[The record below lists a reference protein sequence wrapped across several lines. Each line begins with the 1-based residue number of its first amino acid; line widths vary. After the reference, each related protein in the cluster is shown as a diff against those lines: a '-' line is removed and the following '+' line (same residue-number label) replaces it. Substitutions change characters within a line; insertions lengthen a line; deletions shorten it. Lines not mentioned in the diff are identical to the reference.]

1 MYKIKNNN
9 ISGYNAV
16 VHQLSPP
23 LNYVFQDYTTE
34 CDMGHARLR
43 THLAASDHMSV
54 SREFASAVCE
64 LPVNYQ
70 LPNYMKLI
78 EEWGTVSK
86 DSRRLI
92 PGTIWMLLSNDV
104 FITYFALERLI

>member
-1 MYKIKNNN
+1 MQMSKVPI
-9 ISGYNAV
+9 ISGYA
-16 VHQLSPP
+16 
-23 LNYVFQDYTTE
+23 T
-34 CDMGHARLR
+34 ARLR

-70 LPNYMKLI
+70 LPNYMQFI

-92 PGTIWMLLSNDV
+92 PGTIWMIPSNVTLLLSCFLTSFGNL
-104 FITYFALERLI
+104 T